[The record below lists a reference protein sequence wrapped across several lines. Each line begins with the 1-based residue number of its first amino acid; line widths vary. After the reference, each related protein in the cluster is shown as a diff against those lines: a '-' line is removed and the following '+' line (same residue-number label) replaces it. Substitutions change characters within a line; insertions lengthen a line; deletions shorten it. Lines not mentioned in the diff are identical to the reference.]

1 MKFEM
6 EGFRRYLQNKY
17 IAASCRSRR
26 RCIGSDDFT
35 IVSNDCWGGRI
46 YNSYGILKRSPTVG
60 MFFFPSDYLKFV
72 KSFEEYIK
80 QPLEIIDCHE
90 SRYRR
95 LWPSGT
101 DWLHARLEDVEI
113 QLLHYTDPAEAIEKW
128 NRRIKRI
135 NLKNIIFKFDD
146 QNGCT
151 EKDITEFLSLPYDRK
166 VCFVS
171 SKGNFTDRSSNQL
184 IVVDCPSN
192 TMTFSYEPF
201 GKSRYID
208 INKLCTF
215 DEE

>member
-1 MKFEM
+1 M
-6 EGFRRYLQNKY
+6 
-17 IAASCRSRR
+17 
-26 RCIGSDDFT
+26 
-35 IVSNDCWGGRI
+35 
-46 YNSYGILKRSPTVG
+46 
-60 MFFFPSDYLKFV
+60 
-72 KSFEEYIK
+72 
-80 QPLEIIDCHE
+80 
-90 SRYRR
+90 
-95 LWPSGT
+95 
-101 DWLHARLEDVEI
+101 
-113 QLLHYTDPAEAIEKW
+113 
-128 NRRIKRI
+128 
-135 NLKNIIFKFDD
+135 KNIIFKFDD

-166 VCFVS
+166 VCFVG